1 MGFRVVEAMKAWCM
15 RRNRGE
21 LRRDLD
27 AAREGFFFEIAGLD
41 DFFLGVAV
49 VEDAA
54 GVEPEVCAAT
64 VATHTNPP
72 SNNAMQTNLRNP
84 TTSF

>member
-1 MGFRVVEAMKAWCM
+1 M

-27 AAREGFFFEIAGLD
+27 AARVDFFFELGGLD
-41 DFFLGVAV
+41 DLFLGVSV

-54 GVEPEVCAAT
+54 GAELDVCAAT
-64 VATHTNPP
+64 MATHTNPP
-72 SNNAMQTNLRNP
+72 SNNAKQTNLRNP